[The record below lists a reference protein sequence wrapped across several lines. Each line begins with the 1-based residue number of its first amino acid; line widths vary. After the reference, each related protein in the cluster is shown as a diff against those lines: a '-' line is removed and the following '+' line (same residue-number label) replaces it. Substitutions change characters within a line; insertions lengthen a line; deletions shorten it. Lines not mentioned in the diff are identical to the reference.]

1 MQPTTTVMASPES
14 APDSKSRF
22 PIRRVVEIGAIA
34 ILLGLIYARTM
45 AGLADDWWNQESFS
59 QGMLLPPLA
68 LYFAWLD
75 RKALFSLPVRPSRIG
90 LWVILAGC
98 FMFLA
103 GKLAAEFFVQ
113 RFSLIVILCGLIWL
127 YWGTARLKRLTFPLI
142 LLTTMI
148 PLPAILYNTAT
159 APLQLFASK
168 TATAIA
174 QWFGVSVYRDGNIIQ
189 LAHMSLGV
197 DEACSG
203 LNSFS
208 ALMVAALLLGQFM
221 CTSPGAR
228 IFLFALSAPLSIA
241 VNVLRVSGTAIL
253 ADYNEEFAMGFYHM
267 FAGWLVFVVGF
278 VAFIGIAKLTHLVFE
293 SQNLRTV
300 EA

>member
-1 MQPTTTVMASPES
+1 L
-14 APDSKSRF
+14 
-22 PIRRVVEIGAIA
+22 EIGAIA
-34 ILLGLIYARTM
+34 ILVALIYARTI
-45 AGLADDWWNQESFS
+45 AGLVDDWWNEPSFS

-75 RKALFSLPVRPSRIG
+75 RKPLLALREEPSRRG
-90 LWVILAGC
+90 LWLVAAGS

-103 GKLAAEFFVQ
+103 GKLAAEFFLQ
-113 RFSLIVILCGLIWL
+113 RFSLILIVAGVIWV
-127 YWGTARLKRLTFPLI
+127 YWGWQRLKRLAFPLI

-148 PLPAILYNTAT
+148 PLPAIVYNTAT
-159 APLQLFASK
+159 APLQLFASAM
-168 TATAIA
+168 ATTVA
-174 QWFGVSVYRDGNIIQ
+174 QWFNVSVYRDGNIIQ

-208 ALMVAALLLGQFM
+208 ALMVAALLLGQFL
-221 CTSPGAR
+221 CNTVGAR
-228 IFLFALSAPLSIA
+228 ILLFLLSAPLSIA

-253 ADYNEEFAMGFYHM
+253 ADYNEEFAEGFYHA

-278 VAFIGIAKLTHLVFE
+278 ITFIGIAKLTHILLE
-293 SQNLRTV
+293 RTPK
-300 EA
+300 EKPA

>member
-1 MQPTTTVMASPES
+1 MATPES
-14 APDSKSRF
+14 SARF
-22 PIRRVVEIGAIA
+22 PIWRAVEIGTIA
-34 ILLGLIYARTM
+34 VLLGLIYARTL
-45 AGLADDWWNQESFS
+45 AGLFDDWWNEESFS
-59 QGMLLPPLA
+59 QGILLPPLA
-68 LYFAWLD
+68 VYFAWLD
-75 RKALFSLPVRPSRIG
+75 RGPLFALPAQPSRKG
-90 LWVILAGC
+90 LWLVVGGC
-98 FMFLA
+98 VVFLA
-103 GKLAAEFFVQ
+103 GKLAAEFFLQ

-127 YWGTARLKRLTFPLI
+127 YWGKARLKRLTFPLI
-142 LLTTMI
+142 LLATMI
-148 PLPAILYNTAT
+148 PLPAIVYNTAT
-159 APLQLFASK
+159 APLQLFASE
-168 TATAIA
+168 TATKVA

-221 CTSPGAR
+221 CNLLASR

-253 ADYNEEFAMGFYHM
+253 ADYNEEFAMGFYHL

-278 VAFIGIAKLTHLVFE
+278 AAFIGIAKLTHAIFE
-293 SQNLRTV
+293 K
-300 EA
+300 